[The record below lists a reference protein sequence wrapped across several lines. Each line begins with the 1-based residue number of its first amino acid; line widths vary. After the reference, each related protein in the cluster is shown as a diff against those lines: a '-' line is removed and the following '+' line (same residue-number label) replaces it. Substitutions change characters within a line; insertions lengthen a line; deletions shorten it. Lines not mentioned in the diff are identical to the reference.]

1 MDFSQ
6 KFGKNK
12 NIVYRE
18 EDDGAFL
25 FNPDTGN
32 LKYMNRTGREIFL
45 LLNEQKNLNQVIKNI
60 LGLFSDI
67 DRRQIEED
75 LKNFVMELE
84 ENDFLF
90 PLNR

>member
-84 ENDFLF
+84 QNDFLF